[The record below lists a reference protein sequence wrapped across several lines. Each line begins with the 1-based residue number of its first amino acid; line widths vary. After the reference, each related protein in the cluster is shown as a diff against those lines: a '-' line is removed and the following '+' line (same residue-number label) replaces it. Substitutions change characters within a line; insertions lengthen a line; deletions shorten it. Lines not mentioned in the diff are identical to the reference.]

1 VLDVPTLSA
10 RSLFWHDSCSP
21 FDRMNLIP
29 LTRVYASRRCDP
41 RPYLAAVLAVALLAG
56 CVAPPHHRP
65 ARARSTGLVT
75 SPAHTPL
82 RKISAVTTHLRRPSE
97 LPQLVGE
104 LQHYRVA
111 PGETLLDIARQ
122 GGVGFRKLRDA
133 NPTIDEWEP
142 RSGTELVVPSRWILP
157 RTTARGL
164 VVNVPEMRLYMFP
177 AEGQPG
183 ERVTIL
189 TWPVGI
195 GAEEAPSPLGPFTV
209 LSKDMYPTWVVP
221 DSIRRTMEQP
231 RKIVP
236 PGPDNPLGNYRI
248 RLSRAL
254 YAIHG
259 TNDPWTVGRL
269 TTHGCIRLYPEDIAT
284 LYSLVERGTPGE
296 FLYQPVKLGERAGRI
311 YVEVHQDV
319 YRIFSDLERHAF
331 AEVAAEGLTPEV
343 DPQRLRAAVRGKT
356 GVPVDVSR
364 CAEWSMDRRCGQRV
378 ADRPRSPTDQE

>member
-1 VLDVPTLSA
+1 M
-10 RSLFWHDSCSP
+10 RI
-21 FDRMNLIP
+21 R
-29 LTRVYASRRCDP
+29 ASGRCGP
-41 RPYLAAVLAVALLAG
+41 QPQLATILAVALLAG

-65 ARARSTGLVT
+65 ARTAPIVATAPPVST
-75 SPAHTPL
+75 SL
-82 RKISAVTTHLRRPSE
+82 RKITIIATHLRHPAE
-97 LPQLVGE
+97 LPQLIGE

-111 PGETLLDIARQ
+111 PGETLLDIARD

-177 AEGQPG
+177 TDAQPG
-183 ERVTIL
+183 ERIAIL
-189 TWPVGI
+189 TWPIGI

-209 LSKDMYPTWVVP
+209 LSKDVHPTWVVP

-231 RKIVP
+231 RKVVP
-236 PGPDNPLGNYRI
+236 PGPDNPLGDYRI

-254 YAIHG
+254 YSIHG

-269 TTHGCIRLYPEDIAT
+269 TTHGCIRLYPEDIAA
-284 LYSLVERGTPGE
+284 LYPLVEHGTPGE
-296 FLYQPVKLGERAGRI
+296 FLYQPVKLGEIAGRI

-319 YRIFSDLERHAF
+319 YRIFPDLERHAF
-331 AEVAAEGLTPEV
+331 AEVAAKGLTAQV
-343 DPQRLRAAVRGKT
+343 DPERLRAAVRGKT
-356 GVPVDVSR
+356 GIPIDVSR
-364 CAEWSMDRRCGQRV
+364 CAEWPTDQLCTERF
-378 ADRPRSPTDQE
+378 AERPRSPTDPE